1 MLNDEQKS
9 VLASLDLPQSF
20 DGLDDDALVRIEE
33 TLSTE
38 LQRHG
43 INAQGNGLNERGEA
57 CLRLIEAIPE

>member
-1 MLNDEQKS
+1 MLDDKQKS
-9 VLASLDLPQSF
+9 LLASLGLPQSF
-20 DGLDDDALVRIEE
+20 DGLDDDNLVHIEE

-43 INAQGNGLNERGEA
+43 INVKGDGLNEHGEA